1 MIVYKATS
9 KTTGKVYVG
18 ITTNSLE
25 YRKNQHK
32 RAASEGQKNYH
43 FYNAIQKYGFDD
55 FVFEVIED
63 DITDIKTLQDREVY
77 WIKFYNSYE
86 EGYNSTRGGEGAV
99 VRDDE
104 LILKLFIEGLSVQE
118 ICEITGY
125 NRNTIY
131 RSFSANNLLEENKQ
145 RKNEKTRQR
154 CSMPVLQYTLKGD
167 FIKEWPSATSVVE
180 GGFNQTAVSN
190 VCRQEQLTAYGYI
203 WKYKNDERDIQEWVK
218 LAENKKDAG
227 KPKKPIYQ
235 LDEQHNIIAEFVSA
249 ADAARAMGK
258 SDKSNICAAARKGC
272 RAYGYYWQYKID
284 K

>member
-18 ITTNSLE
+18 ITTNTLE
-25 YRKNQHK
+25 YRKSQHK
-32 RAASEGQKNYH
+32 RAAFEGQKNYH

-55 FVFEVIED
+55 FVFEIIED
-63 DITDIKTLQDREVY
+63 NITDIKTLQDREVY

-104 LILKLFIEGLSVQE
+104 LILKLFVEGLSVQE
-118 ICEITGY
+118 ICKITGY
-125 NRNTIY
+125 NKNTIY
-131 RSFSANNLLEENKQ
+131 RSFSANNLSEENRQ
-145 RKNEKTRQR
+145 RQNEKNRQR

-167 FIKEWPSATSVVE
+167 FVKEWPSATSVTE
-180 GGFNQTAVSN
+180 EGFNQSAVSN

-203 WKYKNDERDIQEWVK
+203 WKYKNDERDIQEWVR

-235 LDEQHNIIAEFVSA
+235 LDEQHNIIAEFISA

-258 SDKSNICAAARKGC
+258 SDKSNICTAARKGC